1 MYSNSLGNFYHPS
14 EALVNEMKYPEGA
27 DLSQFVLKKPLVVN
41 IGSIKGSIGDNQN
54 GGAYPYR
61 VVQQDSYLG
70 SNLLQ
75 NKLHL
80 LSIV

>member
-1 MYSNSLGNFYHPS
+1 MFELNSPGNLSLP
-14 EALVNEMKYPEGA
+14 EALVNEMKYPDGT

-61 VVQQDSYLG
+61 VV
-70 SNLLQ
+70 
-75 NKLHL
+75 
-80 LSIV
+80 

>member
-61 VVQQDSYLG
+61 VVQQDSIHPAEKKRLKI
-70 SNLLQ
+70 LVLI
-75 NKLHL
+75 KF
-80 LSIV
+80 